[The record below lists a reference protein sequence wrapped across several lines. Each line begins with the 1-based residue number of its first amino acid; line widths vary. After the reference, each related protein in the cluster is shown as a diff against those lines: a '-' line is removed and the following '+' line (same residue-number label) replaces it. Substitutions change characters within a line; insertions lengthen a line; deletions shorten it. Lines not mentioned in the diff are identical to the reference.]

1 MKIQID
7 KVSKR
12 FGRVWALEEI
22 SLELEPGQIVGVLG
36 ANGAGKTTLL
46 NCLAGVVAPTTGRV
60 LYDDEEFHRGKME
73 LRKRLMYLPDFPLA
87 FARMN
92 VLQHVAMCTRFFE
105 HPDPDPDKVAQLL
118 DQLSLLPLAGAPLSA
133 MSRGQLYKSALAG
146 LLLVD
151 PELWIFDE
159 PLASG
164 MDPMGIAVFKRE
176 ARLATR
182 RGRTVVFTTQILEIA
197 EKFADRIC
205 VLDHGGLRL
214 NRRMAEVR
222 PEATEEKLEE
232 LLLRLRDPGES
243 A

>member
-1 MKIQID
+1 MKVQIE

-22 SLELEPGQIVGVLG
+22 SLTLEPGQIVCVLG

-46 NCLAGVVAPTTGRV
+46 NCLSGVAAPSGGKIF
-60 LYDDEEFHRGKME
+60 YDGEVFHRGKME
-73 LRKRLMYLPDFPLA
+73 LRRRLMFLPDFPLA

-92 VLQHVAMCTRFFE
+92 VLEHVAMCVRLFE
-105 HPDPDPDKVAQLL
+105 RPDPDPEKVAVLL
-118 DQLSLLPLAGAPLSA
+118 EQLSLLPLTGMPFSA
-133 MSRGQLYKSALAG
+133 MSRGQVYKSALIG
-146 LLLVD
+146 LLAVD
-151 PELWIFDE
+151 PDLWIFDE

-176 ARLATR
+176 AREAAK
-182 RGRTVVFTTQILEIA
+182 RGKTVVFTTQLMEIA

-214 NRRMAEVR
+214 DRRVG
-222 PEATEEKLEE
+222 EASREKENDLEE
-232 LLLRLRDPGES
+232 LLLKLREPGGQ
-243 A
+243 

>member
-1 MKIQID
+1 MKIRIE
-7 KVSKR
+7 KVSKK

-22 SLELEPGQIVGVLG
+22 SLELTPGQIVGVLG

-46 NCLAGVVAPTTGRV
+46 NCLAGVAAPSTGRI
-60 LYDDEEFHRGKME
+60 LYDGEEFHRGKQE

-87 FARMN
+87 FAKMT
-92 VLQHVAMCTRFFE
+92 VLEHVAMCVRLFE
-105 HPDPDPDKVAQLL
+105 RADPEPDQVAALL
-118 DQLSLLPLAGAPLSA
+118 EQLSLLPLTGMPFGA
-133 MSRGQLYKSALAG
+133 MSRGQAYKSALAG
-146 LLLVD
+146 LVTVD

-176 ARLATR
+176 ARAAAK

-214 NRRMAEVR
+214 DRRMGEEGAAE
-222 PEATEEKLEE
+222 TEGKLEE
-232 LLLRLRDPGES
+232 LLLRLRDPE
-243 A
+243 AKA

>member
-1 MKIQID
+1 MKIRIE
-7 KVSKR
+7 KVSKK

-22 SLELEPGQIVGVLG
+22 SLELTPGQIVGVLG

-46 NCLAGVVAPTTGRV
+46 NCLAGVAAPSTGRI
-60 LYDDEEFHRGKME
+60 LYDGEEFHRGKLE

-87 FARMN
+87 FAKMT
-92 VLQHVAMCTRFFE
+92 VLEHVAMCVRLFE
-105 HPDPDPDKVAQLL
+105 RADPEPDQVAALL
-118 DQLSLLPLAGAPLSA
+118 EQLSLLPLTGMPFGA
-133 MSRGQLYKSALAG
+133 MSRGQAYKSALAG
-146 LLLVD
+146 LVTVD

-176 ARLATR
+176 ARAAAK

-214 NRRMAEVR
+214 DRRMGEEGAAE
-222 PEATEEKLEE
+222 TEGKLEE
-232 LLLRLRDPGES
+232 LLLRLRDPE
-243 A
+243 AKV

>member
-1 MKIQID
+1 
-7 KVSKR
+7 
-12 FGRVWALEEI
+12 
-22 SLELEPGQIVGVLG
+22 
-36 ANGAGKTTLL
+36 
-46 NCLAGVVAPTTGRV
+46 
-60 LYDDEEFHRGKME
+60 ME

-87 FARMN
+87 FAKMN
-92 VLQHVAMCTRFFE
+92 ALEHIAMCVRLYE
-105 HPDPDPDKVAQLL
+105 RPEPDTEKVAVLL
-118 DQLSLLPLAGAPLSA
+118 EQLSLLALTGMPFRA

-146 LLLVD
+146 LLIVD

-176 ARLATR
+176 ARAATR

-214 NRRMAEVR
+214 NRQMEDKRGM
-222 PEATEEKLEE
+222 EKEGNLEE
-232 LLLRLRDPGES
+232 LLLRLREPEGK

>member
-1 MKIQID
+1 MRIQIQ
-7 KVSKR
+7 KVSKK

-46 NCLAGVVAPTTGRV
+46 NCLAGVAIPSGGQI
-60 LYDDEEFHRGKME
+60 LYDGQQFHRGKME
-73 LRKRLMYLPDFPLA
+73 LRRRLMYLPDFPLA

-92 VLQHVAMCTRFFE
+92 VLQQIAMCTRLYE
-105 HPDPDPDKVAQLL
+105 QPDPDPERVALL
-118 DQLSLLPLAGAPLSA
+118 LEQLSLLPLTGMPFSA
-133 MSRGQLYKSALAG
+133 MSRGQVYKSALAA
-146 LLLVD
+146 LLVVD

-176 ARLATR
+176 ARAATR
-182 RGRTVVFTTQILEIA
+182 RGRTVVFTTQILDIA
-197 EKFADRIC
+197 EKLADRIC

-214 NRRMAEVR
+214 NQKMGERDPAPADER
-222 PEATEEKLEE
+222 LEE
-232 LLLRLRDPGES
+232 LLLRLRDPGDTP
-243 A
+243 

>member
-1 MKIQID
+1 MKVQIE
-7 KVSKR
+7 KVSKK
-12 FGRVWALEEI
+12 FGRVWALEEV
-22 SLELEPGQIVGVLG
+22 SLDLEPGQIVAVLG

-46 NCLAGVVAPTTGRV
+46 NCMAGVAAPSAGRI
-60 LYDDEEFHRGKME
+60 LYDGERFHRGKID

-92 VLQHVAMCTRFFE
+92 VLEHIAMCVRLYE
-105 HPDPDPDKVAQLL
+105 RPEPDAEKVAVQLE
-118 DQLSLLPLAGAPLSA
+118 QLSLLPLTGMPFSA

-146 LLLVD
+146 VLAVD

-164 MDPMGIAVFKRE
+164 MDPMGIAVFKKE
-176 ARLATR
+176 ARAATR

-197 EKFADRIC
+197 ERFADRIC

-214 NRRMAEVR
+214 NRKME
-222 PEATEEKLEE
+222 EARRADGETDLED
-232 LLLRLRDPGES
+232 LLLRLRDPEEK

>member
-1 MKIQID
+1 MRTQID

-46 NCLAGVVAPTTGRV
+46 NSLAGIVAPTSGRV
-60 LYDDEEFHRGKME
+60 LYDGEEFHRGKME

-87 FARMN
+87 FARMS
-92 VLQHVAMCTRFFE
+92 VLQHVAMCARLFE
-105 HPDPDPDKVAQLL
+105 CPDPDPEKVAQLL
-118 DQLSLLPLAGAPLSA
+118 DQLSLLPLVGMPLSS

-146 LLLVD
+146 LLVVD

-159 PLASG
+159 PFASG

-176 ARLATR
+176 ARSAAK
-182 RGRTVVFTTQILEIA
+182 RGRTIVFTTQILEIA

-214 NRRMAEVR
+214 DRRMNETR
-222 PEATEEKLEE
+222 PQAAEEKLEE
-232 LLLRLRDPGES
+232 LLLRLRDPGEP

>member
-1 MKIQID
+1 MKVQIE

-46 NCLAGVVAPTTGRV
+46 NCLAGVATPSGGRI
-60 LYDDEEFHRGKME
+60 LYDGEEFHRGKME

-87 FARMN
+87 FAKMN
-92 VLQHVAMCTRFFE
+92 VLEHIAMCVRLYE
-105 HPDPDPDKVAQLL
+105 RPDPDTEKVAALL
-118 DQLSLLPLAGAPLSA
+118 EQLSLLPLTGMPFSA
-133 MSRGQLYKSALAG
+133 MSRGQVYKSALMG
-146 LLLVD
+146 LLTVD

-176 ARLATR
+176 ARAAVR

-214 NRRMAEVR
+214 NRTMGETRA
-222 PEATEEKLEE
+222 EEKEGDLED
-232 LLLRLRDPGES
+232 LLLRLREPEEK

>member
-1 MKIQID
+1 MQIRVEN
-7 KVSKR
+7 VSKK

-22 SLELEPGQIVGVLG
+22 TLELEPGQIVGILG

-46 NCLAGVVAPTTGRV
+46 NCLGGVAVPTTGRV
-60 LYDDEEFHRGKME
+60 LYEGEEFHRGKVE

-92 VLQHVAMCTRFFE
+92 VLEHIAMCVRLFGR
-105 HPDPDPDKVAQLL
+105 PDPDPDRVAVLL
-118 DQLSLLPLAGAPLSA
+118 EQLSLLPLTGMPFSA

-146 LLLVD
+146 LLMVD

-164 MDPMGIAVFKRE
+164 MDPMGIAMFKRE
-176 ARLATR
+176 ARAATR

-214 NRRMAEVR
+214 NRRMR
-222 PEATEEKLEE
+222 EALVKETEETLEG
-232 LLLRLRDPGES
+232 LLLRLREPEGKN
-243 A
+243 

>member
-1 MKIQID
+1 MRIQID

-22 SLELEPGQIVGVLG
+22 SLELEPGQIVDVLG

-46 NCLAGVVAPTTGRV
+46 NCLAGVVAPTSGRV
-60 LYDDEEFHRGKME
+60 LYDGGEFHRGKME
-73 LRKRLMYLPDFPLA
+73 LRRRLMYLPDFPLA
-87 FARMN
+87 FARIN
-92 VLQHVAMCTRFFE
+92 VLQHVAMCTRLFE
-105 HPDPDPDKVAQLL
+105 RPDPDPEKVAELL
-118 DQLSLLPLAGAPLSA
+118 DDLSLLPLTGMPLSA
-133 MSRGQLYKSALAG
+133 MSRGQLYKSTLAG

-151 PELWIFDE
+151 PELWICDE

-176 ARLATR
+176 VRSAAK
-182 RGRTVVFTTQILEIA
+182 RGRTIVFTTQILEIA

-214 NRRMAEVR
+214 DRRMNETR
-222 PEATEEKLEE
+222 PQATEEKLEE
-232 LLLRLRDPGES
+232 LLLRLRDPGEPS
-243 A
+243 

>member
-1 MKIQID
+1 MKVQIE
-7 KVSKR
+7 KVSKK
-12 FGRVWALEEI
+12 FGRVWALEEV
-22 SLELEPGQIVGVLG
+22 SLDLEPGQIVAVLG

-46 NCLAGVVAPTTGRV
+46 NCMGGVAAPSTGRI
-60 LYDDEEFHRGKME
+60 LYDGERFHRGKID

-92 VLQHVAMCTRFFE
+92 VLEHIAMCVRLYE
-105 HPDPDPDKVAQLL
+105 RPEPDAEKVAVQLE
-118 DQLSLLPLAGAPLSA
+118 QLSLLPLTGMPFSA
-133 MSRGQLYKSALAG
+133 MSRGQMYKSALAG
-146 LLLVD
+146 VLAVD

-164 MDPMGIAVFKRE
+164 MDPMGIAVFKKE
-176 ARLATR
+176 ARAATR

-197 EKFADRIC
+197 ERFADRIC

-214 NRRMAEVR
+214 NRKME
-222 PEATEEKLEE
+222 EARRTDGETDLED
-232 LLLRLRDPGES
+232 LLLRLRDPEEK

>member
-1 MKIQID
+1 MQIQVEN
-7 KVSKR
+7 VSKK

-46 NCLAGVVAPTTGRV
+46 NCLGGVAVPTTGRV
-60 LYDDEEFHRGKME
+60 RYDGEEFHRGKME

-92 VLQHVAMCTRFFE
+92 VLQHVAMCVRLFGR
-105 HPDPDPDKVAQLL
+105 PDPNPDRVAVLL
-118 DQLSLLPLAGAPLSA
+118 EQLSLLPLTGMSFSA
-133 MSRGQLYKSALAG
+133 MSRGQLYKSALTG
-146 LLLVD
+146 LLIVD

-176 ARLATR
+176 ARAAAR

-214 NRRMAEVR
+214 NRRMG
-222 PEATEEKLEE
+222 EAQAAGMEETLET
-232 LLLRLRDPGES
+232 LLLRLREPEEKD
-243 A
+243 

>member
-1 MKIQID
+1 MKVQIE
-7 KVSKR
+7 KVSKK
-12 FGRVWALEEI
+12 FGRVWALEEV
-22 SLELEPGQIVGVLG
+22 SLDLEPGQIVAILG

-46 NCLAGVVAPTTGRV
+46 NCMAGVAAPSAGRI
-60 LYDDEEFHRGKME
+60 LYDGERFHRGKLD

-92 VLQHVAMCTRFFE
+92 VLEHIAMCVRLYE
-105 HPDPDPDKVAQLL
+105 RPDPDTEKVAVLL
-118 DQLSLLPLAGAPLSA
+118 EQLSLLPLTGMPFSA

-146 LLLVD
+146 VLAVD
-151 PELWIFDE
+151 PELWVFDE

-164 MDPMGIAVFKRE
+164 MDPMGIAVFKKE
-176 ARLATR
+176 ARAATR

-214 NRRMAEVR
+214 NRKME
-222 PEATEEKLEE
+222 EARRTDGETDLED
-232 LLLRLRDPGES
+232 LLLRLRDPEEKD
-243 A
+243 

>member
-1 MKIQID
+1 MKIQIE
-7 KVSKR
+7 KVSKK

-22 SLELEPGQIVGVLG
+22 SLELMPGQIVGILG

-46 NCLAGVVAPTTGRV
+46 NCLAGVAAPSTGRI
-60 LYDDEEFHRGKME
+60 LYDGEEFHRGKME

-87 FARMN
+87 FAKMT
-92 VLQHVAMCTRFFE
+92 VLEHVAMCVRLFE
-105 HPDPDPDKVAQLL
+105 RPDPQPEKVAALL
-118 DQLSLLPLAGAPLSA
+118 EQLSLLPLTGMPFGA
-133 MSRGQLYKSALAG
+133 MSRGQAYKSALAG
-146 LLLVD
+146 LVTVD

-164 MDPMGIAVFKRE
+164 MDPMGIAVFKKE
-176 ARLATR
+176 ARAATKR
-182 RGRTVVFTTQILEIA
+182 RRTVVFTTQILEIA

-214 NRRMAEVR
+214 DRRMGEEGSAE
-222 PEATEEKLEE
+222 EEGKLEE
-232 LLLRLRDPGES
+232 LLLRLRDSEEQ

>member
-1 MKIQID
+1 MNVQIE
-7 KVSKR
+7 KVSKK

-22 SLELEPGQIVGVLG
+22 SLDLEPGQIVGVLG

-46 NCLAGVVAPTTGRV
+46 NCLAGVAAPSAGSI
-60 LYDDEEFHRGKME
+60 LYDGERFHRGKME

-87 FARMN
+87 FAKMN
-92 VLQHVAMCTRFFE
+92 ALEHIAMCVRLYE
-105 HPDPDPDKVAQLL
+105 RPEPDTEKVAVLL
-118 DQLSLLPLAGAPLSA
+118 EQLSLLALTGMPFRA

-146 LLLVD
+146 LLIVD

-176 ARLATR
+176 ARAATR

-214 NRRMAEVR
+214 NRQMEDKRGM
-222 PEATEEKLEE
+222 EKEGNLEE
-232 LLLRLRDPGES
+232 LLLRLREPEGK

>member
-1 MKIQID
+1 MRIQID

-22 SLELEPGQIVGVLG
+22 SLELEVGQIVGVLG

-60 LYDDEEFHRGKME
+60 LYDGEEFHRGKME

-92 VLQHVAMCTRFFE
+92 VLQHVAMCIRLFE
-105 HPDPDPDKVAQLL
+105 RPDPDPEKVALLL
-118 DQLSLLPLAGAPLSA
+118 DQLSLLPLAGMPLSA

-176 ARLATR
+176 ARLATN

-205 VLDHGGLRL
+205 ILDHGGLRL
-214 NRRMAEVR
+214 DRRMAEACTQA
-222 PEATEEKLEE
+222 PEERLEE
-232 LLLRLRDPGES
+232 LLLRLRDQGES